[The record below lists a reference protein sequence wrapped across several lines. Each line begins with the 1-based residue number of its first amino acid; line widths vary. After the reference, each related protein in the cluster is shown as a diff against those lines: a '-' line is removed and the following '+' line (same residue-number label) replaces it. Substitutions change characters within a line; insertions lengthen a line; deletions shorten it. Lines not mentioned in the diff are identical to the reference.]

1 MPRLIIL
8 RSIVLRCI
16 VLLSSIAISIG
27 ALSALSLRARAS
39 ETVSDAAS
47 HVIVDASVPMQP
59 TSESSFRGGTSTN
72 PRGEVIGLNDRY
84 LTLNGKPWLP
94 VMGEFHYTRV
104 PKEEWEEQILKM
116 KAGGVQIVS
125 TYVIWIHHEEVE
137 GQSDWSNQRDL
148 RAFVQLC
155 AQHGM
160 YVYLRIGPWA
170 HGEARNGG
178 FPDWLLQKTNNVR
191 QNDPVYLSY
200 VERYYAEVAHQVQ
213 GLFWKDGGPV
223 IGIQLENEYAKRG
236 PGAGEEHIKELKR
249 LAVADGFDVPLYS
262 VTGWDKAVIPPGEV
276 VAVFGGYPDAPW
288 DSSLKDLPPQEV
300 YAFRFTSRVSGN
312 ASLIDAGKTIQAT
325 TARRDFPFMTAEM
338 GGGIQD
344 TYHRRPVI
352 QPDDV
357 AAMVPVMLGSGVNL
371 YGSYMFQG
379 GENPEGK
386 RTTLQESQASG
397 YSTDVPV
404 KSYDFQAPLGEF
416 GEEREVFRKL
426 KVFNYFMND
435 FGAQLAPMA
444 TFAPSAVPTAPED
457 VSVPRVSVRT
467 DGKSGFLFFNN
478 YVRGSAMPD
487 RRGFQAVIELPG
499 RTVKI
504 PETPIDLPS
513 GVYGIWPFG
522 LELGS
527 LHLRYATAQLFT
539 RTTEASVTTYYFV
552 ELPGLRTEFGLEDIP
567 GLHIETD
574 GGISKHSLGATV
586 VENLHPSLGPAI
598 RAKDASGATTRVVLL
613 SKDQAEN
620 AWKLQTRSGQH
631 LLLTPSQF
639 FTAGTRVTLQSDGD
653 PAFHLTVIP
662 SISAPTAAN
671 AVLKRD
677 MSKPF
682 GSAFSVSLPEHKP
695 QLSFKQVQNPGIVP
709 AVKMGPPLWRTQGVA
724 MSPEE
729 KEFAL
734 AASWQIAIPATDW
747 SGVQNLC
754 LQATYNGDVA
764 RLRAG
769 GNLLVDNFYNGEP
782 WYVGLKRFRSQ
793 IAESGL
799 QLEILPRRA
808 DAPIFLEKLYREP
821 SFTGGQIDELR
832 SLKLVPQYQ
841 LLLDFT
847 ASR

>member
-1 MPRLIIL
+1 MPR
-8 RSIVLRCI
+8 SIFR
-16 VLLSSIAISIG
+16 LSSIAISICG
-27 ALSALSLRARAS
+27 LTAPIYRARAS
-39 ETVSDAAS
+39 EGVSDAAS
-47 HVIVDASVPMQP
+47 HVTIHANVPVQP
-59 TSESSFRGGTSTN
+59 PSDSSFRGGTSTN
-72 PRGEVIGLNDRY
+72 PQGGTIGLNDRY

-116 KAGGVQIVS
+116 KAGGVQIVA

-137 GQSDWSNQRDL
+137 GQFDWSNRRDL

-160 YVYLRIGPWA
+160 LVYLRIGPWA

-178 FPDWLLQKTNNVR
+178 FPDWLLQKTKNVR

-200 VERYYAEVAHQVQ
+200 VEKYYLQVARQVR
-213 GLFWKDGGPV
+213 GLLWKDGGPV
-223 IGIQLENEYAKRG
+223 IGIQLENEYAKLG
-236 PGAGEEHIKELKR
+236 PGAAEEHITELKR
-249 LAVADGFDVPLYS
+249 IAISDGLDVPLYS
-262 VTGWDKAVIPPGEV
+262 VTGWDNAVIPRGEV

-288 DSSLKDLPPQEV
+288 DSSLEDLPPQEV
-300 YAFRFTSRVSGN
+300 YAFRFFNRVSG
-312 ASLIDAGKTIQAT
+312 AMGLIGAAKTTEAT
-325 TARRDFPFMTAEM
+325 PPRYDFPFMTAEM

-386 RTTLQESQASG
+386 RTTLQESQATG
-397 YSTDVPV
+397 YPTDVPV

-416 GEEREVFRKL
+416 GQEREVFRKL
-426 KVFNYFMND
+426 KVFNYFIND

-444 TFAPSAVPTAPED
+444 TFAPTTVPSGPDDLT
-457 VSVPRVSVRT
+457 VPRVSVRT
-467 DGKSGFLFFNN
+467 NGKSGFLFFNN

-487 RRGFQAVIELPG
+487 RHGFQAAIELSG
-499 RTVKI
+499 HTVKI
-504 PETPIDLPS
+504 PETPIDLPT

-522 LELGS
+522 LELGA
-527 LHLRYATAQLFT
+527 LHLGYATAQLFT
-539 RTTEASVTTYYFV
+539 GTIDASVTTYYFV
-552 ELPGLRTEFGLEDIP
+552 EIPGLRAEFALEDVP
-567 GLHIETD
+567 GTHIETR
-574 GGISKHSLGATV
+574 GGTAKHSMGSTL
-586 VENLHPSLGPAI
+586 VENLRPSLEPAI
-598 RAKDASGATTRVVLL
+598 IAKDANGATTQLVLL
-613 SKDQAEN
+613 SKEQAEN
-620 AWKLQTRSGQH
+620 AWKLQTGSSER
-631 LLLTPSQF
+631 LLLTPDQF
-639 FTAGTRVTLQSDGD
+639 FAAGTHVTLQSDGD

-662 SISAPTAAN
+662 SIRAPAAAN
-671 AVLKRD
+671 AMLKHD
-677 MSKPF
+677 LSKPYA
-682 GSAFSVSLPEHKP
+682 SVFSVSLPERKP
-695 QLSFKQVQNPGIVP
+695 QLSFKQVHKAGTVP
-709 AVKMGPPLWRTQGVA
+709 AIKIGPPLSWRAQRVA
-724 MSPEE
+724 MAPEE

-734 AASWQIAIPATDW
+734 AARWQITIPAMDW
-747 SGVQNLC
+747 NGVQNLF
-754 LQATYNGDVA
+754 LQVTYDADVA
-764 RLRAG
+764 RLGSG

-782 WYVGLKRFRSQ
+782 WHVYLQRFRSQ

-821 SFTGGQIDELR
+821 SFTAGQIDELR

-847 ASR
+847 RSD

>member
-1 MPRLIIL
+1 MPRSII
-8 RSIVLRCI
+8 LRCI
-16 VLLSSIAISIG
+16 VLLSSIAISICALA
-27 ALSALSLRARAS
+27 ALSFRARVS
-39 ETVSDAAS
+39 EKGSDAAS
-47 HVIVDASVPMQP
+47 HVTVHASVPLQP
-59 TSESSFRGGTSTN
+59 PSESSFRGGTSTN
-72 PRGEVIGLNDRY
+72 PRGETIGLNNRY
-84 LTLNGKPWLP
+84 LTLDGKPWLP

-104 PKEEWEEQILKM
+104 PRGEWEEQILKM

-137 GQSDWSNQRDL
+137 GLFDWSAQRDL

-155 AQHGM
+155 SQHGVF
-160 YVYLRIGPWA
+160 VYLRIGPWA

-178 FPDWLLQKTNNVR
+178 FPDWLLEKTKNVR

-200 VERYYAEVAHQVQ
+200 VEKYYAEVARQVR
-213 GLFWKDGGPV
+213 GLLWKDGGPV

-236 PGAGEEHIKELKR
+236 PEAGEEHIRELKR
-249 LAVADGFDVPLYS
+249 LAVADGLDVPLYS
-262 VTGWDKAVIPPGEV
+262 VTGWDNAVIPPGEV
-276 VAVFGGYPDAPW
+276 VSVFGGYPDAPW

-300 YAFRFTSRVSGN
+300 YAFRFDSRVSGN
-312 ASLIDAGKTIQAT
+312 ADLIGAAKTIHAT
-325 TARRDFPFMTAEM
+325 TARRDLPFMTAEM

-352 QPDDV
+352 QADDV
-357 AAMVPVMLGSGVNL
+357 AAMVPVMLSSGVNL

-444 TFAPSAVPTAPED
+444 TFAPASVPSGPD
-457 VSVPRVSVRT
+457 DLSVPRISVRT

-487 RRGFQAVIELPG
+487 RRGFQATIELRG
-499 RTVKI
+499 RTVKV

-513 GVYGIWPFG
+513 GVYGIWPLG
-522 LELGS
+522 LELGA

-539 RTTEASVTTYYFV
+539 RTTEASVKTYYFV
-552 ELPGLRTEFGLEDIP
+552 EVPGLRAEFAWEDIS
-567 GLHIETD
+567 GTHIETH
-574 GGISKHSLGATV
+574 GGISKRSLGATLV
-586 VENLHPSLGPAI
+586 QNLRPSLEPAI
-598 RAKDASGATTRVVLL
+598 IAKDANGATTRLVLL
-613 SKDQAEN
+613 SKEQAEN
-620 AWKLQTRSGQH
+620 AWKVQTGSGER
-631 LLLTPSQF
+631 LLLTHEQF
-639 FTAGTRVTLQSDGD
+639 FAAEAHVTLQSDGD
-653 PAFHLTVIP
+653 PAFHFRVIP
-662 SISAPTAAN
+662 SISSPPAAN
-671 AVLKRD
+671 ATLRSD
-677 MSKPF
+677 LSKPYA
-682 GSAFSVSLPEHKP
+682 SAFSVSLREHKP
-695 QLSFKQVQNPGIVP
+695 QRYFKQVQKAGTVP
-709 AVKMGPPLWRTQGVA
+709 PVKIGPPFWRTQGVA

-734 AASWQIAIPATDW
+734 AAKWQITIPATNW
-747 SGVQNLC
+747 NEVQNLF
-754 LQATYNGDVA
+754 LQVRYDGDVA
-764 RLRAG
+764 RLSSG
-769 GNLLVDNFYNGEP
+769 GNLLVDNFYNGQP

-793 IAESGL
+793 ITESGL

-808 DAPIFLEKLYREP
+808 DAPIFLEKSYREP
-821 SFTGGQIDELR
+821 SFPAGQIDELH
-832 SLKLVPQYQ
+832 SLKLVPQYE
-841 LLLDFT
+841 LLLDF
-847 ASR
+847 SPSS